1 MNVLCDRWLALSPRC
16 RIVCWGGWSVT
27 MALMVM
33 LCLLYPLRQEW
44 NVQRE
49 ELRQQHAANQ
59 AQWRNLY
66 QLVTPAD
73 PTLWANDEN
82 TMPFSALDFQTP
94 LSRLTHWQ
102 PSAQGGEMTLKP
114 AWDSVPALFVR
125 LAERGMQVNSFSLR
139 LEDAEL
145 MLTLQLERLNDG

>member
-1 MNVLCDRWLALSPRC
+1 
-16 RIVCWGGWSVT
+16 
-27 MALMVM
+27 MALMAM
-33 LCLLYPLRQEW
+33 WCLLYPLRQEW

-49 ELRQQHAANQ
+49 VLRQQHAANQ

-73 PTLWANDEN
+73 SAAWTDEEK

-94 LSRLTHWQ
+94 LSRLIHWQ

-114 AWDSVPALFVR
+114 AWDAVPPLFVR
-125 LAERGMQVNSFSLR
+125 LAERGMQVNGFSLR
-139 LEDAEL
+139 LEDTEL